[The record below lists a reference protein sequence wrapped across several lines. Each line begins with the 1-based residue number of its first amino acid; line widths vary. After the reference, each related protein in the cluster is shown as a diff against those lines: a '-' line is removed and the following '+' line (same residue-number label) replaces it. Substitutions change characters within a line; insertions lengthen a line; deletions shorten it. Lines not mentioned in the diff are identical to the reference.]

1 MEKQLQEL
9 LENAVLG
16 EDTRTALQEAFA
28 AKLKEA
34 EHKLEESYA
43 RRFEHER
50 AVLVETMDTMLN
62 SVIRKE
68 LEEFSQDK
76 RSVAAQKVKLAEA
89 NRRAEANYQAKLAK
103 NVKMLESFMLKQ
115 ITSELAEFRE
125 DRKSLAEQR
134 DHMAQELNES
144 RAATQAAFEQ
154 KVAKLENFVL
164 KQLSEEIEEFQAD
177 KQALVEQRVKLAAQA
192 RTKLDETRQ
201 RFVTRATT
209 VVDKTL
215 NEVIRKELVQ
225 WRDDI
230 KIARENNFGRKIFEA
245 VAAEYMSSYLSEG
258 TATKK
263 LQKQLQETTQQLQE
277 AQKQIASKQ
286 KLLESEHRAATV
298 ARERAQRVEVLNE
311 LLSPLRGDKR
321 AVMESLLSDV
331 KTANLKEAF
340 HRYMPSV
347 LNNNPAQAPKKPA
360 QAAANKTVA
369 HSGDRVSLV
378 EQTQPKIEETEDLQN
393 ILVLAGIRQAARAQ

>member
-62 SVIRKE
+62 NVIRKE

-134 DHMAQELNES
+134 DRMAQELNES
-144 RAATQAAFEQ
+144 RAATQASFEQ

-277 AQKQIASKQ
+277 AQQQIASKQ
-286 KLLESEHRAATV
+286 KLLESEQRAATV

>member
-134 DHMAQELNES
+134 DRMAQELNES

-277 AQKQIASKQ
+277 AQQQIASKQ
-286 KLLESEHRAATV
+286 KLLESEQRAATV

-347 LNNNPAQAPKKPA
+347 LNNNPVQAPKKPA

>member
-134 DHMAQELNES
+134 DRMAQELNES

-277 AQKQIASKQ
+277 AQQQIASKQ
-286 KLLESEHRAATV
+286 KLLESEQRAATV

>member
-1 MEKQLQEL
+1 MEKQIQEL

-34 EHKLEESYA
+34 EKKLEESYA
-43 RRFEHER
+43 MRFEHER

-62 SVIRKE
+62 DVVRKE
-68 LEEFSQDK
+68 LEEFAQDK

-89 NRRAEANYQAKLAK
+89 NRRADATYQAKLAK
-103 NVKMLESFMLKQ
+103 HMKMMESFMLKQ
-115 ITSELAEFRE
+115 ISAELVEFRE

-134 DHMAQELNES
+134 ENMAQELNES
-144 RAATQAAFEQ
+144 RAAAQATFEQ
-154 KVAKLENFVL
+154 KVSKLENFVI
-164 KQLSEEIEEFQAD
+164 KQLSEEIQEFQAD
-177 KQALVEQRVKLAAQA
+177 KRALVEQRVKLAAQA
-192 RTKLDETRQ
+192 RTKLEETRQ
-201 RFVTRATT
+201 TFVNRATT

-263 LQKQLQETTQQLQE
+263 LQKQLSEVTQQLQE
-277 AQKQIASKQ
+277 AQSAIKSKEM
-286 KLLESEHRAATV
+286 LIESEKKATQI

-321 AVMESLLSDV
+321 AVMENLLSDV
-331 KTANLKEAF
+331 KTANLKESF

-347 LNNNPAQAPKKPA
+347 LNNGNAAPVKK
-360 QAAANKTVA
+360 AAAPVANKTVA

-378 EQTQPKIEETEDLQN
+378 EQTQSKVEDTQDLQN
-393 ILVLAGIRQAARAQ
+393 ILVLAGLRTAARAQ

>member
-62 SVIRKE
+62 GVIRKE

-89 NRRAEANYQAKLAK
+89 NRRADALYQAKLAK

-115 ITSELAEFRE
+115 ITGELSEFRD
-125 DRKSLAEQR
+125 DRKALAEQR
-134 DHMAQELNES
+134 DRMAQELNES
-144 RAATQAAFEQ
+144 RAATQASFEQ

-201 RFVTRATT
+201 RFVNRATT

-215 NEVIRKELVQ
+215 NEVIRRELVQ

-263 LQKQLQETTQQLQE
+263 LQSQLHETSQQLKE
-277 AQKQIASKQ
+277 AQQQIASKQ
-286 KLLESEHRAATV
+286 TLLENASRAATV

-321 AVMESLLSDV
+321 AVMENLLSDV

-347 LNNNPAQAPKKPA
+347 LNNNAVPATKKPV

>member
-16 EDTRTALQEAFA
+16 DETRTALQEAFA

-43 RRFEHER
+43 RRFDHER
-50 AVLVETMDTMLN
+50 AVLVETMDTLLN
-62 SVIRKE
+62 DTIRKE
-68 LEEFSQDK
+68 LEEFAQDK

-89 NRRAEANYQAKLAK
+89 NRRAQASYDAKLAK
-103 NVKMLESFMLKQ
+103 NLKLFEQFMLKQ
-115 ITSELAEFRE
+115 ITNEMAEFRE

-134 DHMAQELNES
+134 ARMAQELNES
-144 RAATQAAFEQ
+144 RAAAQTNLQQ
-154 KVAKLENFVL
+154 KVGLLENFVL
-164 KQLSEEIEEFQAD
+164 KQLSEEIAEFQAD
-177 KQALVEQRVKLAAQA
+177 KRALVEQRVKLAAQA

-201 RFVTRATT
+201 SFVNRATT

-230 KIARENNFGRKIFEA
+230 KVARENNFGRKIFEA

-258 TATKK
+258 TATKI
-263 LQKQLQETTQQLQE
+263 LQKQLQEATQQLTE
-277 AQKQIASKQ
+277 AQSQIEKSRV
-286 KLLESEHRAATV
+286 LIESERKAASL

-321 AVMESLLSDV
+321 AVMENLLSDV
-331 KTANLKEAF
+331 KTAHLKESF

-347 LNNNPAQAPKKPA
+347 LNNTGAPATKK
-360 QAAANKTVA
+360 AAAPVSNKTVA

-393 ILVLAGIRQAARAQ
+393 ILVLAGIRAARAQ

>member
-16 EDTRTALQEAFA
+16 DETRIALQEAFA

-34 EHKLEESYA
+34 EKKLEESYA
-43 RRFEHER
+43 VRFEHER

-62 SVIRKE
+62 DVVRKE
-68 LEEFSQDK
+68 LEEFAQDK

-89 NRRAEANYQAKLAK
+89 NRRAQATYETKLAK
-103 NVKMLESFMLKQ
+103 HVKLMESFMLKQ

-125 DRKSLAEQR
+125 DRKNLAEQR
-134 DHMAQELNES
+134 ELMAQELNES
-144 RAATQAAFEQ
+144 RAAAQVGFEQ
-154 KVAKLENFVL
+154 KVAKLENFVI
-164 KQLSEEIEEFQAD
+164 KQLSEEIQEFQAD
-177 KQALVEQRVKLAAQA
+177 KRALVEQRVKLAAQA

-201 RFVTRATT
+201 TFVNRATT

-263 LQKQLQETTQQLQE
+263 LQKQLSEVTQQLQE
-277 AQKQIASKQ
+277 AQAAVKSKEM
-286 KLLESEHRAATV
+286 LLEGEKKATQI

-321 AVMESLLSDV
+321 AVMDNLLSDV

-340 HRYMPSV
+340 HRYMPAV
-347 LNNNPAQAPKKPA
+347 LNNSNAAPAKK
-360 QAAANKTVA
+360 AAASVTNKTVA

-378 EQTQPKIEETEDLQN
+378 EQTQSKVEDTEDLQN
-393 ILVLAGIRQAARAQ
+393 ILVLAGLRTAARAQ